1 MRSLLSQLLAVGP
14 ELAAFILTTPLL
26 SSQGA
31 FAQDQNTVPSPNLNL
46 NDLGRVAI
54 GGDFDSISLYTYEG
68 QSEEAFNSNG
78 SQSLLT
84 RYPNGD
90 FQSLNMADAYIT
102 TMCPYVQQDGSLAGV
117 VVGGNFTSLG
127 GVEAQGIALW
137 NPNTTEITA
146 LPGLSGKVNA
156 VYCNDESGTVYV
168 GGSFMGANST
178 NALAW
183 KSGWNNLPFAGFN
196 GPVTSIAK
204 NEAGR
209 IVFGG
214 NFDGL
219 GNTTTPEVSDG
230 QVINLSSGN
239 ISAEGSTDQDGF
251 SDPRNIICKTAAQ
264 SGEGDTWLLQDNT
277 GGYWQ
282 GEFAFGFN
290 PTKLRLYN
298 TQQEN
303 RGTKTWYFENMNSGG
318 ILNMNYLSAEGR
330 NESCSLNC
338 PLPNDNSTYQDF
350 NFEPPVG
357 MNAFRIHITDWYGEG
372 GGLDGIELFQDDM
385 YSFAIDEFN
394 EPRCDS
400 VSNGS
405 SSVASPSYL
414 WDRVSSSGETSSD
427 YLSAFLN
434 DTSNV
439 GPNTSV
445 IFRPN
450 IVQSGNYSVTVYT
463 PGCLIDDSCDT
474 RGVVNITGSMT
485 TDEAPI
491 TTTVYQ
497 TNNYDKFDQVYYG
510 YVDIDTDTFEPAVTL
525 SPVPGQGVPLTVVA
539 QRVRFEL
546 LTTTGGLNGLFEY
559 NPNEATVDTDFS
571 NSDIDSAGMSLK
583 SDAQVNA
590 LATVGDTLYVAG
602 NFSGDGISN
611 VMSVSDENATALPGG
626 GLNDHVQTMFQN
638 GSTLYMGGNFT
649 DTANGGVDG
658 LNGIASFDTDSSE
671 WSALGNGVNGPVY
684 NLVPLP
690 VNVTM
695 ESLETCLTVNGDF
708 TSVNSFDG
716 NDAFDAAGF
725 AIWVPSRRNWLNNIP
740 ESHVAIRGQLTTYT
754 EVPDSSTLYAGQISS
769 MAMAYSDAVALRGSG
784 QPSLQS
790 LGVQLRASSSSSS
803 SMRKRALSSSR
814 NFTGVYDGY
823 FYEDNGLNITIL
835 GGSFEATATY
845 GSTIEDLIFIN
856 NTDSSQVVTGL
867 SGLDSGSTFAA
878 MDVYQTSLFAGG
890 AISGSVNGG
899 NVGGVIRYDL
909 ATGAYAN
916 TQPAALDGDNVI
928 VNSIAVQPDS
938 AFVYVGGSFS
948 AAGSLPCAT
957 LCYYDADTSQWNTP
971 ASGLTGTITSM
982 VWSSDNQL
990 IIAGNLT
997 VGGNST
1003 TMVTYDAKQQTY
1015 QEYTGAS
1022 GLPGPISAMTPANSD
1037 YNQFWAAGTAT
1048 NNGSTY
1054 LAKYKN
1060 DEWTSVSGLGDNS
1073 MIRGLQVIGVT
1084 SNHDSSALM
1093 PNDEVLLITGSIN
1106 VPSTGNASAVLF
1118 NGTAYTPFILTSRQ
1132 DGSQGSI
1139 SSIFVSRQGELM
1151 SGSGGHLALGF
1162 VVLIGLAIALGC
1174 VFAIVITG
1182 ILLER
1187 LRRKREGYVPMS
1199 MDRNANLQRIPPE
1212 SLLGGLGEKDSAPK
1226 I

>member
-1 MRSLLSQLLAVGP
+1 
-14 ELAAFILTTPLL
+14 
-26 SSQGA
+26 
-31 FAQDQNTVPSPNLNL
+31 
-46 NDLGRVAI
+46 
-54 GGDFDSISLYTYEG
+54 
-68 QSEEAFNSNG
+68 
-78 SQSLLT
+78 
-84 RYPNGD
+84 
-90 FQSLNMADAYIT
+90 
-102 TMCPYVQQDGSLAGV
+102 
-117 VVGGNFTSLG
+117 
-127 GVEAQGIALW
+127 
-137 NPNTTEITA
+137 
-146 LPGLSGKVNA
+146 
-156 VYCNDESGTVYV
+156 
-168 GGSFMGANST
+168 
-178 NALAW
+178 
-183 KSGWNNLPFAGFN
+183 
-196 GPVTSIAK
+196 
-204 NEAGR
+204 
-209 IVFGG
+209 
-214 NFDGL
+214 
-219 GNTTTPEVSDG
+219 
-230 QVINLSSGN
+230 
-239 ISAEGSTDQDGF
+239 
-251 SDPRNIICKTAAQ
+251 
-264 SGEGDTWLLQDNT
+264 
-277 GGYWQ
+277 
-282 GEFAFGFN
+282 
-290 PTKLRLYN
+290 
-298 TQQEN
+298 
-303 RGTKTWYFENMNSGG
+303 
-318 ILNMNYLSAEGR
+318 
-330 NESCSLNC
+330 
-338 PLPNDNSTYQDF
+338 
-350 NFEPPVG
+350 
-357 MNAFRIHITDWYGEG
+357 
-372 GGLDGIELFQDDM
+372 
-385 YSFAIDEFN
+385 
-394 EPRCDS
+394 
-400 VSNGS
+400 
-405 SSVASPSYL
+405 
-414 WDRVSSSGETSSD
+414 
-427 YLSAFLN
+427 
-434 DTSNV
+434 
-439 GPNTSV
+439 
-445 IFRPN
+445 
-450 IVQSGNYSVTVYT
+450 
-463 PGCLIDDSCDT
+463 
-474 RGVVNITGSMT
+474 
-485 TDEAPI
+485 
-491 TTTVYQ
+491 
-497 TNNYDKFDQVYYG
+497 
-510 YVDIDTDTFEPAVTL
+510 
-525 SPVPGQGVPLTVVA
+525 
-539 QRVRFEL
+539 
-546 LTTTGGLNGLFEY
+546 FEY

-626 GLNDHVQTMFQN
+626 GLNDHVQTMFLN

-649 DTANGGVDG
+649 DTADGGVDG

-695 ESLETCLTVNGDF
+695 DSLETCLTVNGDF
-708 TSVNSFDG
+708 TSVNSFDS

-803 SMRKRALSSSR
+803 SMRKRALSSSQ

-835 GGSFEATATY
+835 GGTFEATATN
-845 GSTIEDLIFIN
+845 GSTVEDLIFIN

-916 TQPAALDGDNVI
+916 TQPAALDGDNVV
-928 VNSIAVQPDS
+928 VNSIAVQPNS

-1003 TMVTYDAKQQTY
+1003 TMATYDAKQQTY

-1037 YNQFWAAGTAT
+1037 YNQFWAAGTAS

-1060 DEWTSVSGLGDNS
+1060 DEWTS
-1073 MIRGLQVIGVT
+1073 
-1084 SNHDSSALM
+1084 
-1093 PNDEVLLITGSIN
+1093 
-1106 VPSTGNASAVLF
+1106 
-1118 NGTAYTPFILTSRQ
+1118 
-1132 DGSQGSI
+1132 
-1139 SSIFVSRQGELM
+1139 
-1151 SGSGGHLALGF
+1151 
-1162 VVLIGLAIALGC
+1162 
-1174 VFAIVITG
+1174 
-1182 ILLER
+1182 
-1187 LRRKREGYVPMS
+1187 
-1199 MDRNANLQRIPPE
+1199 
-1212 SLLGGLGEKDSAPK
+1212 
-1226 I
+1226 

>member
-1 MRSLLSQLLAVGP
+1 
-14 ELAAFILTTPLL
+14 
-26 SSQGA
+26 
-31 FAQDQNTVPSPNLNL
+31 
-46 NDLGRVAI
+46 
-54 GGDFDSISLYTYEG
+54 
-68 QSEEAFNSNG
+68 
-78 SQSLLT
+78 
-84 RYPNGD
+84 
-90 FQSLNMADAYIT
+90 
-102 TMCPYVQQDGSLAGV
+102 
-117 VVGGNFTSLG
+117 
-127 GVEAQGIALW
+127 
-137 NPNTTEITA
+137 
-146 LPGLSGKVNA
+146 
-156 VYCNDESGTVYV
+156 
-168 GGSFMGANST
+168 
-178 NALAW
+178 
-183 KSGWNNLPFAGFN
+183 
-196 GPVTSIAK
+196 
-204 NEAGR
+204 
-209 IVFGG
+209 
-214 NFDGL
+214 
-219 GNTTTPEVSDG
+219 
-230 QVINLSSGN
+230 
-239 ISAEGSTDQDGF
+239 
-251 SDPRNIICKTAAQ
+251 
-264 SGEGDTWLLQDNT
+264 
-277 GGYWQ
+277 
-282 GEFAFGFN
+282 
-290 PTKLRLYN
+290 
-298 TQQEN
+298 
-303 RGTKTWYFENMNSGG
+303 MNSGG

-491 TTTVYQ
+491 TTTIYQ

-649 DTANGGVDG
+649 DTADGGVDG

-695 ESLETCLTVNGDF
+695 DTLETCLTVNGDF

-803 SMRKRALSSSR
+803 SMRKRALSSSQ

-823 FYEDNGLNITIL
+823 FFEDNGLNITIL
-835 GGSFEATATY
+835 GGSFEATATN
-845 GSTIEDLIFIN
+845 GSTVEDLIFIN
-856 NTDSSQVVTGL
+856 NTDTSQVVTGL

-890 AISGSVNGG
+890 AISGSVDGG

-909 ATGAYAN
+909 AIGAYAN

-928 VNSIAVQPDS
+928 VNSIAVQPNS

-997 VGGNST
+997 VSGNST

-1015 QEYTGAS
+1015 QEFTG
-1022 GLPGPISAMTPANSD
+1022 
-1037 YNQFWAAGTAT
+1037 
-1048 NNGSTY
+1048 
-1054 LAKYKN
+1054 
-1060 DEWTSVSGLGDNS
+1060 
-1073 MIRGLQVIGVT
+1073 
-1084 SNHDSSALM
+1084 
-1093 PNDEVLLITGSIN
+1093 
-1106 VPSTGNASAVLF
+1106 
-1118 NGTAYTPFILTSRQ
+1118 
-1132 DGSQGSI
+1132 
-1139 SSIFVSRQGELM
+1139 
-1151 SGSGGHLALGF
+1151 
-1162 VVLIGLAIALGC
+1162 
-1174 VFAIVITG
+1174 
-1182 ILLER
+1182 
-1187 LRRKREGYVPMS
+1187 
-1199 MDRNANLQRIPPE
+1199 
-1212 SLLGGLGEKDSAPK
+1212 
-1226 I
+1226 